1 MSASATATMTLEWA
15 GLCTTA
21 TVAGEG
27 PLVLLLHGFPDTRGT
42 WRHQVGALAAAGF
55 RVVAPSLRGYEPAS
69 QPRDGDYSV
78 ATLAGDALAW
88 MDRLGAGRA
97 RIVGHD
103 WGAAIAWALAA
114 RAPHRVE
121 RIAALAVPPLQRA
134 AHMAARAPTAL
145 FPLWYMAFFQWRGV
159 SEAALLARDGALVRW
174 LWRRWSP
181 GFDTADPHLRD
192 VIDALGRP
200 GVATAAL
207 SYYRA
212 LANPASPATRAS
224 WRLLT
229 APTPVP
235 ALAIAGAR
243 DGCLRA
249 DLLQRA
255 VDLRDFPAGIRTVTV
270 PDAGHFMHL
279 EQPDAIN
286 EILRDWLA
294 ASR

>member
-1 MSASATATMTLEWA
+1 MSAPTATTMTLEWA
-15 GLCTTA
+15 GLRTTA

-42 WRHQVGALAAAGF
+42 WRHQLPALASAGF
-55 RVVAPSLRGYEPAS
+55 RVVAPSLRGYEPTS
-69 QPRDGDYSV
+69 QPRDRDYGV
-78 ATLAGDALAW
+78 ATLAGDVLAW
-88 MDRLGAGRA
+88 MDCLGAERA

-114 RAPHRVE
+114 RAPDRIE

-134 AHMAARAPTAL
+134 ARMAAHAPSAL
-145 FPLWYMAFFQWRGV
+145 LPLWYMAFFQLRGV

-181 GFDTADPHLRD
+181 GFDAGDPHIRD

-212 LANPASPATRAS
+212 FANLASPATRATA
-224 WRLLT
+224 RLF
-229 APTPVP
+229 AAQTPVP

-255 VDLRDFPAGIRTVTV
+255 VDLRDFPAGIRTLTL
-270 PDAGHFMHL
+270 PDAGHFLHL
-279 EQPDAIN
+279 EQPAAIN

-294 ASR
+294 LSG